1 MVGCKQGREHHTYTH
16 TVPTPSQTLT
26 HKKKNKKKKHPPKI
40 KKIAEEEEGD
50 EERRKERIY
59 LAMKN

>member
-26 HKKKNKKKKHPPKI
+26 HKKNQKKKHPPKI
-40 KKIAEEEEGD
+40 KKKLG
-50 EERRKERIY
+50 RRRR
-59 LAMKN
+59 MKNEGWNLST

>member
-26 HKKKNKKKKHPPKI
+26 HKKKNKKKKHPPKK
-40 KKIAEEEEGD
+40 KKIEEGG
-50 EERRKERIY
+50 EEDKDRGKKII
-59 LAMKN
+59 